1 MPRLRA
7 SSLLISEPF
16 LGDPNFQRTVV
27 LICRHDE
34 ADGTFGLVLNRS
46 TELRLGDVLELPEG
60 ASSALATAPLL
71 LGGPV
76 QPDTL
81 HFLHQRPDIP
91 EAVDLGQQVY
101 WGGDFGVLLGLLLSG
116 ELAPDAVRF
125 YAGYSG
131 WTAGQ
136 LATEVGENVWI
147 VHPNAA
153 GKVFTLSNNAFW
165 QAILREKGGRYRALS
180 NYPLDP
186 RLN

>member
-1 MPRLRA
+1 MPQLRS
-7 SSLLISEPF
+7 SSLLISQPF
-16 LGDPNFQRTVV
+16 LGDPNFERTVV

-34 ADGTFGLVLNRS
+34 EDGTFGLVLNRPS
-46 TELRLGDVLELPEG
+46 SLRLGDVLQLPG
-60 ASSALATAPLL
+60 GDDTPPAQQPLL

-81 HFLHQRPDIP
+81 HYLHQRPDVP
-91 EAVDLGQQVY
+91 EAIALGQGVY
-101 WGGDFGVLLGLLLSG
+101 WGGDFPVLLGLLLSG
-116 ELAPDAVRF
+116 ELAPESVRF

-153 GKVFTLSNNAFW
+153 GKVFTLDNDAFW

>member
-1 MPRLRA
+1 MPRLRS
-7 SSLLISEPF
+7 SSLLISQPF
-16 LGDPNFQRTVV
+16 LGDPNFERTVV

-34 ADGTFGLVLNRS
+34 QDGTFGLVLNRPS
-46 TELRLGDVLELPEG
+46 SLCLGDVLELPEG
-60 ASSALATAPLL
+60 TPEVLARQPLL

-81 HFLHQRPDIP
+81 HYLHQRPDIP
-91 EAVDLGQQVY
+91 EAVPLGQDVY
-101 WGGDFGVLLGLLLSG
+101 WGGDFHVLVGLLLSG
-116 ELAPDAVRF
+116 DMQPEAVRF

-147 VHPNAA
+147 VHPDAA
-153 GKVFTLSNNAFW
+153 GKVFTLDNDAFW
-165 QAILREKGGRYRALS
+165 QAILREKGGRFRALS